1 VPLRAAAALIDG
13 MFRLPSFRSARST
26 LVTAPWI
33 TYRPELKV
41 LDCTI
46 RDGGLVN
53 DHRFDDE
60 FVRAVYE
67 ACVEAGI
74 DYMEIGYKASKEMF
88 STEQY
93 GPWKFCDEEDVRRVV
108 GENATPLKISVM
120 ADAGKS
126 DWRTDILPKDQSVI
140 DTIRVAFYVHQVSEA
155 VDMIKDAADKGYEAT
170 ANLMAVSTA
179 KEEEIDQALEVLAE
193 SPASQLVV
201 VDSFGSLYAEQIERL
216 VKKYIQYGKASD
228 KEVGMHAHNN
238 QQLAFANTI
247 EAIIHGANR
256 VDASMAGLG
265 RGAGN
270 CPMELLI
277 GFLRNPKFKI
287 RPIYEVLQEHLEPLR
302 ASVEWGP
309 YPEFA
314 ITGQLNEHPRSAI
327 AARRGELKNR
337 FVEFY
342 DKMTSDV

>member
-1 VPLRAAAALIDG
+1 
-13 MFRLPSFRSARST
+13 
-26 LVTAPWI
+26 VTAPWI

-53 DHRFDDE
+53 DHKFDDD
-60 FVRAVYE
+60 FVRAVYQ
-67 ACVEAGI
+67 ANVEAGI
-74 DYMEIGYKASKEMF
+74 DYMEIGYKNSKKLFPKGEF
-88 STEQY
+88 
-93 GPWKFCDEEDVRRVV
+93 GPWKQCDEEDVRRVV
-108 GENATPLKISVM
+108 GENDTPLKLSVM
-120 ADAGKS
+120 CDAGKS
-126 DWRTDILPKDQSVI
+126 DWKTDVLPKNESVL
-140 DTIRVAFYVHQVSEA
+140 DMIRVAFYVHQVSEA
-155 VDMIKDAADKGYEAT
+155 VDMIHDAKEKGYEVS

-179 KEEEIDQALEVLAE
+179 QETEVDQALEVVAE
-193 SPASQLVV
+193 TPVDVIVV
-201 VDSFGSLYAEQIERL
+201 VDSFGAMYAEQIEIL
-216 VKKYIQYGKASD
+216 VKKYLGFAQPKGKA
-228 KEVGMHAHNN
+228 VGMHAHNN

-287 RPIYEVLQEHLEPLR
+287 RPIYRVLQDYLLPLSR
-302 ASVEWGP
+302 EVEWGP
-309 YPEFA
+309 LVQYN

-327 AARRGELKNR
+327 AARASEEERDKY
-337 FVEFY
+337 VDFY
-342 DKMTSDV
+342 DKLVSDV